1 MGPCHQINLQRQFG
15 GGEVYTASVAR
26 ALEHLGR
33 PSVLFA
39 HPAANFWSRL
49 LPAGTTVIP
58 VSNYREIAHHLP
70 ASGATVLCHAAAPDA
85 FQHLASH
92 RLACFAHMPAYG
104 RRTEGYRPFRLVLP
118 VSQYVRQ
125 GLLAADIGNVYDEP
139 LYGIVD
145 LERGPVD
152 DGPLRRGPL
161 FDWDRRKIRDRLLG
175 ATESLWTPLVPQP
188 EYRRPEDGALAL
200 AVVSRITTIKQFPL
214 LFSHLAP
221 ILAATPG
228 LRLDIF
234 GSGGFASIR
243 DLRRAVS
250 PLGKRVRFWGQQRD
264 VAKVY
269 RSVDYVLTGLPEL
282 EALGLNV
289 IEAQACGT
297 PVLAMDAPP
306 FTETMVDGVTGFLYP
321 DPRHDGGAGF
331 TALLKRILAEDRPN
345 PRRATEH
352 LVKFSA
358 AAFCER
364 LARALAALEMT

>member
-1 MGPCHQINLQRQFG
+1 
-15 GGEVYTASVAR
+15 
-26 ALEHLGR
+26 
-33 PSVLFA
+33 
-39 HPAANFWSRL
+39 
-49 LPAGTTVIP
+49 
-58 VSNYREIAHHLP
+58 
-70 ASGATVLCHAAAPDA
+70 
-85 FQHLASH
+85 
-92 RLACFAHMPAYG
+92 
-104 RRTEGYRPFRLVLP
+104 
-118 VSQYVRQ
+118 
-125 GLLAADIGNVYDEP
+125 
-139 LYGIVD
+139 
-145 LERGPVD
+145 
-152 DGPLRRGPL
+152 
-161 FDWDRRKIRDRLLG
+161 
-175 ATESLWTPLVPQP
+175 
-188 EYRRPEDGALAL
+188 
-200 AVVSRITTIKQFPL
+200 VVSRITTIKQFPL